1 MLCSGG
7 AGRQARAHLVL
18 PERIWYNSIVLAQP
32 VSESLSPFRAADGR
46 KPFVAT
52 IEFYER
58 GGIVK
63 GFLNNRRVS
72 CTLSALCFI
81 ALGVF
86 LVFWPELSRIWI
98 CRLLGAALLV
108 SGGVYVV
115 SHFARAK
122 GAAAVFQYDLILGA
136 VLAVVGVWL
145 LTTPDLIVAFLQYIL
160 GLILIVHGVIDLQ
173 GALNLRAGHA
183 RHWWPAFLIALI
195 TLALGALILWNP
207 FASINALLML
217 VGIALIYDGISDI
230 LILFQLTRTFRKVQQ
245 GVEASVEAAEVIEG
259 EGTVEQ

>member
-1 MLCSGG
+1 M
-7 AGRQARAHLVL
+7 
-18 PERIWYNSIVLAQP
+18 
-32 VSESLSPFRAADGR
+32 
-46 KPFVAT
+46 
-52 IEFYER
+52 
-58 GGIVK
+58 K

-207 FASINALLML
+207 FASINALFRCSIRQRRML
-217 VGIALIYDGISDI
+217 SAKRADPMCRSHGDSRCR
-230 LILFQLTRTFRKVQQ
+230 QLPRFACRR
-245 GVEASVEAAEVIEG
+245 ESAS
-259 EGTVEQ
+259 

>member
-1 MLCSGG
+1 M
-7 AGRQARAHLVL
+7 
-18 PERIWYNSIVLAQP
+18 
-32 VSESLSPFRAADGR
+32 
-46 KPFVAT
+46 
-52 IEFYER
+52 
-58 GGIVK
+58 K

-81 ALGVF
+81 ARGVF

-217 VGIALIYDGISDI
+217 VGIALIYDGISDL

-245 GVEASVEAAEVIEG
+245 GVETSVEAAEVIEG

>member
-98 CRLLGAALLV
+98 CRLLGASLLV

-173 GALNLRAGHA
+173 GALNLRAAPSYDAPVYLQIPNGETVTV
-183 RHWWPAFLIALI
+183 WGEYDNWY
-195 TLALGALILWNP
+195 
-207 FASINALLML
+207 
-217 VGIALIYDGISDI
+217 VVEYDG
-230 LILFQLTRTFRKVQQ
+230 TFGYVR
-245 GVEASVEAAEVIEG
+245 GEYLRLNGESVL
-259 EGTVEQ
+259 QPR